1 MGDYCGSPYTY
12 SSADSSYNNASAEE
26 YVLHPVEEVLVE
38 EPKITKDGRIAR
50 RPGKQA
56 ATPDSELTEAELQK
70 RINRR
75 KRNKDAAMR
84 SRQKKL
90 QKTENLEVQV
100 KNLKQS
106 LNNCKAENEELKSEL
121 SRLQAQWDA
130 HGRSCVSYAEKRKA
144 ENYENCEGEEAKG
157 GSATDDL
164 AEYDRE
170 QGRGHPVR
178 PHTDHSHGRRLHE
191 LHRHAHHP
199 HHPRQQQLLL
209 HLRRPPSGNEVQGS
223 SD

>member
-121 SRLQAQWDA
+121 SRLKAQWDA
-130 HGRSCVSYAEKRKA
+130 HGRSCVSYAKKRKA
-144 ENYENCEGEEAKG
+144 EAQQMISLNMTENKGEGIQYVPIQITPTGAGYMNFIVTPTIPAIPDNNNFFFTFEDPLPEMKYKEALTKL
-157 GSATDDL
+157 D
-164 AEYDRE
+164 
-170 QGRGHPVR
+170 
-178 PHTDHSHGRRLHE
+178 
-191 LHRHAHHP
+191 
-199 HHPRQQQLLL
+199 
-209 HLRRPPSGNEVQGS
+209 
-223 SD
+223 